1 MNILQ
6 ICPAY
11 YGRALFRNLFSFIE
25 KTGVNNYIYVS
36 TWNKKTVNSNNNV
49 FVIEKKFSKLSKLLY
64 WHEMKFVLKD
74 VKKRINLSQID
85 VVHAHRL
92 LKGGYVALRLKQEY
106 GIPYIVAIRNSDLN
120 CFGKNIFIYKNHC
133 WSIISNA
140 EKVVFISEVYKE
152 TVCKLYSKKPD
163 AQVVFERFLT
173 IPNGIDDSFLT
184 MKPENY
190 HHNIS
195 DKQLSIISVANIDKN
210 KNALTTLKACDI
222 LIERGYNVTYL
233 FAGSIINK
241 RIFDIIKK
249 KSYSNYLGEL
259 TKEQIKESLIK
270 ADIFVMPS
278 IHETFGIVY
287 AEAISQGV
295 PIIYTRG
302 EGFDGQFEEGVV
314 GFHVNCK
321 NASEI
326 ADKILLILSDYRNF
340 SNRCI
345 LNAERYSWEGIAQR
359 YNQVYNECISN
370 HIV

>member
-1 MNILQ
+1 MNVLQ

-11 YGRALFRNLFSFIE
+11 FGRPLFKMLFESLE
-25 KTGVNNYIYVS
+25 KKNVNNSIYVPKWRHEDNGQ
-36 TWNKKTVNSNNNV
+36 TDNV
-49 FVIEKKFSKLSKLLY
+49 IVIDKKFSKLSKLFY
-64 WHEMKFVLKD
+64 WREMHYVFND
-74 VKKRINLSQID
+74 VQKRIDLSHLN

-92 LKGGYVALRLKQEY
+92 LEGGDVAYEIKKKY

-120 CFGKNIFIYKNHC
+120 CFGRNIFVYKKYC

-152 TVCKLYSKKPD
+152 RVCKLYSKKPN
-163 AQVVFERFLT
+163 AQIVFEKFLT
-173 IPNGIDDSFLT
+173 IPNGIDDSFLAV
-184 MKPENY
+184 KSPKCRNV
-190 HHNIS
+190 S
-195 DKQLSIISVANIDKN
+195 DKRLSIISVANIDKN

-222 LIERGYNVTYL
+222 LIERGYDVTYN
-233 FAGSIINK
+233 FAGNILNN
-241 RIFDIIKK
+241 RLFDIIRKK
-249 KSYSNYLGEL
+249 PYSNYLGIL
-259 TKEQIKESLIK
+259 TKEQIKESLMK

-295 PIIYTRG
+295 PIIYTCG

-326 ADKILLILSDYRNF
+326 VDKIIVILSDYCNF

-345 LNAERYSWEGIAQR
+345 FNAERYSWEGIAQR
-359 YNQVYNECISN
+359 YSQVYNECTSN
-370 HIV
+370 HLV